1 MEVDNLLRIA
11 SDSSGLAGL
20 QSKKSIQRL
29 EQISSLRAC
38 GMSNRIDLPQLA
50 VCGDQ
55 SCGKSS
61 TLEGLTNI
69 PFPRADGVCT
79 KFPTE
84 VILEHSDEQESI
96 TAAIIPHPLR
106 SDQARARLQEFHANI
121 EDYSQLPQV
130 ISSAGALMGLRG
142 YGDNLTGPAFVED
155 VLRIKVVGRTGLH
168 LSIVDLP
175 GLISTASEEQ
185 TEEDIQTVQRMVDSY
200 IQKPRTIILAI
211 VQASNDIANQR
222 IIRKSKQ
229 YDRAGQRTVG
239 VITKPDLINRGT
251 ESRVALLAKN
261 QDTTKLQLGF
271 YMLKNP
277 TPTEMEQAIVASQR
291 SANEYQLFHSSPW
304 REQNLDAG
312 RVGID
317 KLRGALQALLDQ
329 HVEKE
334 LPNVREEIRAMI
346 RSTEQDLL
354 GLPKERPTLAHLRM
368 FLSELAMQYHS
379 LTSAALSGDYHTTH
393 VDFFATDG
401 NDIGVTRLR
410 ALVHYLNTEFADE
423 IREKGQSFK
432 QTNSMRAPK
441 LETTSPVDKKNG
453 YWAKKKK
460 KNTPMAWPVDDTPPV
475 QDACN
480 STTRLDDLVPSIQAQ
495 EIGEVL
501 HGRDSRANG
510 QVYITEAEL
519 KAWVRETYLK
529 TRGRE
534 LPGSYNHV
542 LLTELFHHQSRRW
555 PQIAG
560 NHVDAVYDSIVTFV
574 EHAVAHLKVEDHV
587 HSEIYDGM
595 NTKLQDNK
603 AAAERELHQ
612 LCVDEQQH
620 PITYNH
626 YYTDNVQKSRIDQ
639 THRMLE
645 LALSEVDFDDG
656 SGFANNL
663 INPATVLA
671 TLQKHVTVNMDEQ
684 ACSEALDGLNA
695 YYKVALKTFVDNVCR
710 QVIERHLLANL
721 SDLLSPREVAGYAD
735 DELTRIAGE
744 RPDVA
749 MKRRQWQEQLEIF
762 QAGLKDLRK

>member
-1 MEVDNLLRIA
+1 
-11 SDSSGLAGL
+11 
-20 QSKKSIQRL
+20 
-29 EQISSLRAC
+29 
-38 GMSNRIDLPQLA
+38 
-50 VCGDQ
+50 
-55 SCGKSS
+55 
-61 TLEGLTNI
+61 
-69 PFPRADGVCT
+69 
-79 KFPTE
+79 
-84 VILEHSDEQESI
+84 
-96 TAAIIPHPLR
+96 
-106 SDQARARLQEFHANI
+106 
-121 EDYSQLPQV
+121 
-130 ISSAGALMGLRG
+130 
-142 YGDNLTGPAFVED
+142 
-155 VLRIKVVGRTGLH
+155 
-168 LSIVDLP
+168 
-175 GLISTASEEQ
+175 
-185 TEEDIQTVQRMVDSY
+185 
-200 IQKPRTIILAI
+200 
-211 VQASNDIANQR
+211 
-222 IIRKSKQ
+222 
-229 YDRAGQRTVG
+229 
-239 VITKPDLINRGT
+239 
-251 ESRVALLAKN
+251 
-261 QDTTKLQLGF
+261 
-271 YMLKNP
+271 
-277 TPTEMEQAIVASQR
+277 MEQAIVSSQR
-291 SANEYQLFHSSPW
+291 SANEYQSFHSSPW
-304 REQNLDAG
+304 REQNLDAD

-334 LPNVREEIRAMI
+334 LPNVREELRAMI
-346 RSTEQDLL
+346 RSTEQELL

-368 FLSELAMQYHS
+368 FLSELAMKYHS

-393 VDFFATDG
+393 VDFFATNG

-423 IREKGQSFK
+423 MRERGQSFK
-432 QTNSMRAPK
+432 QTNSKRAPK
-441 LETTSPVDKKNG
+441 LETTNLVDKKNG
-453 YWAKKKK
+453 YWAKRKKK
-460 KNTPMAWPVDDTPPV
+460 STPMAWSVDDTPPV
-475 QDACN
+475 QDAYD
-480 STTRLDDLVPSIQAQ
+480 STTRLEDFVPLTQAQ
-495 EIGEVL
+495 ETGEVL
-501 HGRDSRANG
+501 HGRDSKGSG

-534 LPGSYNHV
+534 LPGNYNHV
-542 LLTELFHHQSRRW
+542 LLTELFHRQSRRW

-560 NHVDAVYDSIVTFV
+560 NHVDAIYDSIVTFV
-574 EHAVAHLKVEDHV
+574 EQAVAHLKVEGHV

-595 NTKLQDNK
+595 STKLQDNK

-656 SGFANNL
+656 SGFANNV
-663 INPATVLA
+663 INSATVLA

-684 ACSEALDGLNA
+684 ACSEALDSLNA

-710 QVIERHLLANL
+710 QVIERHLLSGL

-749 MKRRQWQEQLEIF
+749 LKRRQWQEQLETS

>member
-1 MEVDNLLRIA
+1 M
-11 SDSSGLAGL
+11 
-20 QSKKSIQRL
+20 
-29 EQISSLRAC
+29 
-38 GMSNRIDLPQLA
+38 
-50 VCGDQ
+50 
-55 SCGKSS
+55 
-61 TLEGLTNI
+61 
-69 PFPRADGVCT
+69 
-79 KFPTE
+79 
-84 VILEHSDEQESI
+84 
-96 TAAIIPHPLR
+96 
-106 SDQARARLQEFHANI
+106 
-121 EDYSQLPQV
+121 
-130 ISSAGALMGLRG
+130 
-142 YGDNLTGPAFVED
+142 
-155 VLRIKVVGRTGLH
+155 
-168 LSIVDLP
+168 
-175 GLISTASEEQ
+175 
-185 TEEDIQTVQRMVDSY
+185 
-200 IQKPRTIILAI
+200 
-211 VQASNDIANQR
+211 
-222 IIRKSKQ
+222 
-229 YDRAGQRTVG
+229 
-239 VITKPDLINRGT
+239 
-251 ESRVALLAKN
+251 
-261 QDTTKLQLGF
+261 
-271 YMLKNP
+271 
-277 TPTEMEQAIVASQR
+277 
-291 SANEYQLFHSSPW
+291 
-304 REQNLDAG
+304 
-312 RVGID
+312 
-317 KLRGALQALLDQ
+317 
-329 HVEKE
+329 
-334 LPNVREEIRAMI
+334 
-346 RSTEQDLL
+346 
-354 GLPKERPTLAHLRM
+354 
-368 FLSELAMQYHS
+368 
-379 LTSAALSGDYHTTH
+379 
-393 VDFFATDG
+393 
-401 NDIGVTRLR
+401 
-410 ALVHYLNTEFADE
+410 
-423 IREKGQSFK
+423 REKGQSFK
-432 QTNSMRAPK
+432 QTNSKRAPK
-441 LETTSPVDKKNG
+441 LETTSPVDKKNE
-453 YWAKKKK
+453 YWATKKK

-475 QDACN
+475 QDACD
-480 STTRLDDLVPSIQAQ
+480 STTRLYDFVPSIQAQ

-510 QVYITEAEL
+510 QVYIIEAEL

-560 NHVDAVYDSIVTFV
+560 NHVDAVHDSIVTFV

-620 PITYNH
+620 PNTFNH

-656 SGFANNL
+656 SGFANNV

-749 MKRRQWQEQLEIF
+749 MKRRQWQEQLETF
-762 QAGLKDLRK
+762 QAGLKDLRKDTLLRRPSGSSHASSMSPIVPALGFTGPDQPCAYNDDSHIPFASDGNAPLIRGSVEKVRGTVGRFTGIKAVRKTIIITNATASTKRLLAQEAKTLYFARHQHVVHLVHTYFQEMDDTGMKFAVIMAVSF